1 LDFAWTEEQEAL
13 RRSVTQFAQREL
25 VSDVSDEDRRQEF
38 SWEGWR
44 KCAAFGIQGL
54 PAPEEYGGGG
64 ADVVTTVCAF
74 EALGY
79 GCRNNGLIFS
89 ISAHLAGAVI
99 PLMRFGTEAQKQ
111 KYLPKLTRAEWMG
124 GSVVAEHGIRPS
136 PEPRQVSLGPAR
148 SARGVDGHGLSTR
161 ARHDDR
167 RWILNG
173 SKTLAT
179 NAGLADVIVVC
190 AEVEAPNG
198 GADTAAFIVDKGTP
212 GVIVGGSFESMG
224 LRTSPS
230 AEITLTDCELPDENL
245 LGEAGSG
252 LAVLKAGQ
260 EWERLCF
267 LAGQVGMMQRQ
278 LEASARY
285 AAERTQFGQP
295 IGKFPAVAAKVADM
309 DIRVEASRL
318 LLYKAAWLTQQ
329 SVEASRE
336 MVIANAFGADAAV
349 QSCRD
354 AVQVHGGYG
363 YMTEYQIE
371 RDLRDALAGK
381 MFLGSTEA
389 QKMVIAGLRGL

>member
-13 RRSVTQFAQREL
+13 RRSVIQFAQKEL
-25 VSDVSDEDRRQEF
+25 VSDVIEEDRCQEF

-54 PAPEEYGGGG
+54 PAPEEYGGGA
-64 ADVVTTVCAF
+64 ADVLTTVCAF

-89 ISAHLAGAVI
+89 LSAHLAGAVI
-99 PLMRFGTEAQKQ
+99 PLMRFGTEAQKR
-111 KYLPKLTRAEWMG
+111 KYLPKL
-124 GSVVAEHGIRPS
+124 
-136 PEPRQVSLGPAR
+136 
-148 SARGVDGHGLSTR
+148 ARGEWIGGRVIAGQGVRPGAEPVQASKPKEERAPGGHRLSTH
-161 ARHDDR
+161 ARQNGR

-173 SKTLAT
+173 SKTLAS
-179 NAGLADVIVVC
+179 NAGLADVIVIC
-190 AEVEAPNG
+190 AAVDSPSG
-198 GADTAAFIVDKGTP
+198 DADTTSFIVDKGAP
-212 GVIVGGSFESMG
+212 GLIVGGSLETMG
-224 LRTSPS
+224 LRTSPL
-230 AEITLTDCELPDENL
+230 ADVKLTDCELPDENV
-245 LGEAGSG
+245 LGGADSG
-252 LAVLKAGQ
+252 LGVLKAGQ
-260 EWERLCF
+260 QWEHLCF

-295 IGKFPAVAAKVADM
+295 IGKFAAVAAKVADM

-318 LLYKAAWLTQQ
+318 LLYKAAWLAQQ
-329 SVEASRE
+329 GREASRE
-336 MVIANAFGADAAV
+336 VAIANAYGADAAI
-349 QSCRD
+349 QTCRD

-381 MFLGSTEA
+381 VHSGSSEA
-389 QKMVIAGLRGL
+389 HKTIVELRGL